1 MNDLELKVTRSSLYF
16 WNIVITIIFIALLIK
31 VDILVGDTFL
41 TVFADIPP
49 YHFIIIAFAIF
60 RLTRLLVADHITQ
73 WLRDLCMESVMVKDA
88 LTGAMLVR
96 CEKPIRGF
104 RRLISDLLGCPWC
117 VGVWVA
123 FATLILYYLA
133 AVESFSLG
141 WIIILIFA
149 FAGAGELVYAVVVAL
164 LSPHTV
170 VNTLPLST
178 ACNLLG
184 DQQKKQPSPPV
195 QITTTPN
202 LCINCGTETAGEQ
215 K

>member
-1 MNDLELKVTRSSLYF
+1 MNDLELKVTRNSLYF
-16 WNIVITIIFIALLIK
+16 WNIVITVIFIALLIK
-31 VDILVGDTFL
+31 VDILLGDAIL
-41 TVFADIPP
+41 MVFADISP

-73 WLRDLCMESVMVKDA
+73 WLRDLCMKSVTVKDA
-88 LTGAMLVR
+88 LTGAVFVR
-96 CEKPIRGF
+96 CEKPLRGF

-117 VGVWVA
+117 IGVWVS

-141 WIIILIFA
+141 WFIILIFA
-149 FAGAGELVYAVVVAL
+149 FAGAGELIYAIVVAL
-164 LSPHTV
+164 LSPHMV
-170 VNTLPLST
+170 VSNLPLST

-184 DQQKKQPSPPV
+184 DQQRNHSHRTQVVSPPNTCV
-195 QITTTPN
+195 T
-202 LCINCGTETAGEQ
+202 CGAETVDEH

>member
-1 MNDLELKVTRSSLYF
+1 MNDLELKVTRNSLYF
-16 WNIVITIIFIALLIK
+16 WNIIATAIFIVLLVK
-31 VDILVGDTFL
+31 VDILAGDRFMR
-41 TVFADIPP
+41 VFADIPP

-60 RLTRLLVADHITQ
+60 RITRLLVADHITQ
-73 WLRDLCMESVMVKDA
+73 WLRDLCMKTVTVKDA
-88 LTGAMLVR
+88 LTGAVFVR
-96 CEKPIRGF
+96 CEKPIRGI

-117 VGVWVA
+117 VGVWVS

-164 LSPHTV
+164 LSPHTIV
-170 VNTLPLST
+170 SNLPLST

-184 DQQKKQPSPPV
+184 DQQRRPLPAMEPAPAPHV
-195 QITTTPN
+195 
-202 LCINCGTETAGEQ
+202 CINCGAESSGEQ